1 VYAYCKRCRAVYDIL
16 ALHQDRPYTH
26 RCPECDLPLLDPSPR
41 RLRQIIEVRREERRK
56 PS

>member
-41 RLRQIIEVRREERRK
+41 RLRQIEVRREERRK

>member
-1 VYAYCKRCRAVYDIL
+1 MYAYCRRCRAVYDIL

-26 RCPECDLPLLDPSPR
+26 RCPECDARFYDPSPK
-41 RLRQIIEVRREERRK
+41 RLRLIEIRREERRR